1 MFIVS
6 SMKKQLFFD
15 RKKYFKKLG
24 IICFEKKK
32 KKIGNSIK
40 KSQMSFPILKM
51 LINVASIL
59 VLNQAEASV
68 TFYSLNLSQINSN
81 VQTTQAQANTG

>member
-1 MFIVS
+1 
-6 SMKKQLFFD
+6 
-15 RKKYFKKLG
+15 
-24 IICFEKKK
+24 
-32 KKIGNSIK
+32 
-40 KSQMSFPILKM
+40 M